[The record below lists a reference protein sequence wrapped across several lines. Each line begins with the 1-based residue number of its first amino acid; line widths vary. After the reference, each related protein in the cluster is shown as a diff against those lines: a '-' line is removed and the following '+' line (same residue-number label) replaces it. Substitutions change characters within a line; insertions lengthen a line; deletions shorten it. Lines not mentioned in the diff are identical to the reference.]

1 LQSFLFLAN
10 ITASSFRI
18 DLPQN
23 TTDFVFNL
31 INMTRDEK
39 KETTVL
45 YGRPHRGQ
53 SDRGRLS
60 ERDVRSMQY
69 LTSVGLYGCRS
80 EFSQGNRYPLRWVV
94 YGLWVALATV
104 MGIAIVRQ
112 SIHYHDNSSKEVFYS

>member
-31 INMTRDEK
+31 INMTRDGK

-69 LTSVGLYGCRS
+69 LI
-80 EFSQGNRYPLRWVV
+80 SQGNRYPLRWVV
-94 YGLWVALATV
+94 YGLWVTLATV
-104 MGIAIVRQ
+104 TGIAIVRQ
-112 SIHYHDNSSKEVFYS
+112 SLNYHDNSSKEVFYS